1 MCEPIHV
8 TDLPILIPKGYGQ
21 FEAAAREDLV
31 PLAEQL
37 EEQMR
42 PTLRTM
48 HHELR
53 GALGSLTD
61 QVRGRAGNTRLK
73 RSVNNEN
80 VLSAR

>member
-1 MCEPIHV
+1 MPF
-8 TDLPILIPKGYGQ
+8 LSSKGYGQ

-42 PTLRTM
+42 PALRTM
-48 HHELR
+48 HHEFR

-61 QVRGRAGNTRLK
+61 QVGKL
-73 RSVNNEN
+73 
-80 VLSAR
+80 